1 MIKLLFASFFG
12 GLLFIGAGCDQPKT
26 QTLIGSDSVVNTPAA
41 VDEIKAAVPVVAPPA
56 QEKSVENKIAT
67 KPQPVVLP
75 KVTADTPFKLSL
87 TKNFQ
92 DAVFY
97 ISRGWTGGFG
107 EAVLD
112 APGGTVKQFNGTSI
126 YIHSEMAKQIYAMGK
141 LPECYVGRPV
151 IKVSARIK
159 LALKTGVNSS
169 IEAAPE
175 ESYYEAVVEKLSGV
189 YVAAEECKD

>member
-1 MIKLLFASFFG
+1 MKKLLLVSFFG
-12 GLLFIGAGCDQPKT
+12 GFLFIGAGCNQPKT
-26 QTLIGSDSVVNTPAA
+26 QTPIGPDSSVNTPA
-41 VDEIKAAVPVVAPPA
+41 DSGGIKTAVPVVAPPA
-56 QEKSVENKIAT
+56 EEKSVNKIET
-67 KPQPVVLP
+67 KPKPVVLP
-75 KVTADTPFKLSL
+75 KVTVATPIKFSF
-87 TKNFQ
+87 TTNSQ

-112 APGGTVKQFNGTSI
+112 APGGTVEQFNGTAI
-126 YIHSEMAKQIYAMGK
+126 YINSEMARQIYAIGK
-141 LPECYVGRPV
+141 LPECYVGRPT

-169 IEAAPE
+169 IEDAPK

-189 YVAAEECKD
+189 YVEAEECKD